1 MPIITLTTDL
11 GNQDYYVGSV
21 KGAILSLYPEA
32 KIVDITHEIPPFD
45 LLKASFV
52 IKNCFRDFPEGSI
65 HIVGINPEANL
76 ETSHIVIKFQGHY
89 FIGAD
94 NGIFSLITD
103 QQPQK
108 IIELDIPPETDMVT
122 FPTKDIFVKAACH
135 LAKGGTME
143 VIGREI
149 SDFTKRELIRAVTEG
164 KEIRGVAMYIDR
176 YGNILTNIKEDLFK
190 KFGKG
195 KPFTIYFRRA
205 EYNIT
210 EISDAYISVD
220 EGEKLAL
227 FSSSGYL
234 EIAINRGNAS
244 KLFGIKQGDTIRI
257 EFE

>member
-76 ETSHIVIKFQGHY
+76 ETSHVVVKFQGHY

-108 IIELDIPPETDMVT
+108 IIELNIPPETDMVT

-149 SDFTKRELIRAVTEG
+149 EDFTKRELIRAVTEG

-210 EISDAYISVD
+210 EISDAYINVD